1 MINTYIRKQY
11 HKNQN
16 ITSQIEYEETGIS
29 DIPCQRWSKP
39 FLFHMHFFK
48 SVSETVFR
56 RWIFYEWLNNRKTSY
71 VSLSFSDVLFILLQS
86 LESPEGIG
94 SPRGI
99 TSIKVVFWKRSSRP
113 WLGDPLRCIAE
124 YFSFCFLLLFF
135 FVCRSIPCYLSR
147 SFFCLSLFI
156 FFVSRSFFSLFV
168 CCSFISLLISRS
180 FSLFVSH
187 SFFFSVYLS
196 HFLFSVCLSLFLFSI
211 FLLLLLFSAC
221 LSFFLSICL

>member
-156 FFVSRSFFSLFV
+156 FFVSRSFFSLF
-168 CCSFISLLISRS
+168 I
-180 FSLFVSH
+180 
-187 SFFFSVYLS
+187 
-196 HFLFSVCLSLFLFSI
+196 SVCLSLFLFSLSVSPSFFSPSL
-211 FLLLLLFSAC
+211 FLLCGMGHSLARNTHRRDTRRMVTYNTFTYKLLLTVTFG
-221 LSFFLSICL
+221 F